1 MTVKLELTAD
11 VQAGLLAQARASG
24 FSLEDYAAQ
33 VLREKSR
40 STSIVPTGSA
50 AKAREFEQ
58 WARSHP
64 HNPPLPDEALR
75 RENLVRTPK

>member
-1 MTVKLELTAD
+1 MAEAY
-11 VQAGLLAQARASG
+11 QAGQASG
-24 FSLEDYAAQ
+24 LSLEDYAAQ

-64 HNPPLPDEALR
+64 RNPVADEALR
-75 RENLVRTPK
+75 RESLVRTPE